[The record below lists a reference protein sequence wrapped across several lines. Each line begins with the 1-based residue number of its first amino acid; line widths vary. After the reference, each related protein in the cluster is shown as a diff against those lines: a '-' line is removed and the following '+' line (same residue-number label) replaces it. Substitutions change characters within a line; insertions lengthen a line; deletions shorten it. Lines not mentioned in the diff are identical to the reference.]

1 MLGTVA
7 QVMALTAYG
16 NATLQRADSI
26 PGPAFYPG
34 NSAFQFCEYVR
45 FVDVIGSGPSTQL
58 QEWAP
63 DPIAWF
69 DRLRTE
75 RVATLR
81 LRYGPQGGGTVGG
94 ERVPDRM
101 LAGFL
106 GGGGRWL
113 IEALSPDGSDYWE
126 ARWQAGDR
134 NRPDQKIWRVT
145 YGRIARG
152 QITHTLAPENLEQL
166 KRELDRTL
174 IELEHCA
181 RSHRLASFA
190 TLFQRSRAQLF
201 AASPGGDVYHTD
213 LTVPGQLSQ
222 LAEQLLAAAQLGWVF
237 GGMGSWN
244 DVGFDVSKDPEYQRL
259 SDTLF
264 TLLPRTYVAVADT
277 TMRR

>member
-16 NATLQRADSI
+16 NATLQHTDSI
-26 PGPAFYPG
+26 PVPAFYPG
-34 NSAFQFCEYVR
+34 NSAFQFCEYAR
-45 FVDVIGSGPSTQL
+45 FVDVIGSGPSTQV
-58 QEWAP
+58 QPWAE
-63 DPIAWF
+63 DPNAWF
-69 DRLRTE
+69 DRLRSE
-75 RVATLR
+75 GVATLR
-81 LRYGPQGGGTVGG
+81 LRYGPQSNGTVGG

-101 LAGFL
+101 LAGFV

-113 IEALSPDGSDYWE
+113 IEALSPGGSDYWE
-126 ARWQAGDR
+126 ARWQVGDR
-134 NRPDQKIWRVT
+134 NRADQKIWRVT

-166 KRELDRTL
+166 QRDLDRTFV
-174 IELEHCA
+174 ELERCA
-181 RSHRLASFA
+181 RSHRLESFA
-190 TLFQRSRAQLF
+190 TLFERSRAELS
-201 AASPGGDVYHTD
+201 AASPGSDVYHTD

-222 LAEQLLAAAQLGWVF
+222 LAGQLLAASQLGWVF

-244 DVGFDVSKDPEYQRL
+244 DVGSDVSKDPDYQRL